1 MSTATETTKAPEITG
16 HPRRWL
22 ILGIL
27 CLCLVLV
34 VASISSLNVAIPSIQ
49 RALGASQSQLQWIID
64 AYALVFAGLLLPMG
78 ALGDRFGRK
87 WTLLTGL
94 TLYAGAAVL
103 ASRSTSADQ
112 VIAGRAI
119 MGIAAALI
127 MPSTLS
133 LLTSVF
139 PPQERPKAIAV
150 WAAFAGAGGAFGVVS
165 SGLLLRWFWW
175 GSVFF
180 VTVPIIV
187 IALAL
192 IIPFVPNS
200 SDSDRRPLDPL
211 GSALSMLGLF
221 ALIYALIEGPVR
233 GWSDTLVVGGFVA
246 AAVLL
251 TLFVLWELRTRF
263 PMLDPRLFRIPRF
276 AVATATITNLFFL
289 MFAMFF
295 VITQYFQF
303 AKSYTPLA
311 AGVAVLP
318 SPATMLLVA
327 PRGPAIAARISVRRT
342 IAIGQLLIAAGAA
355 GLFFVRPGTP
365 YVFIGMLL
373 AVIACGSGL
382 VMPSATSSIMMSLP
396 MNKAGV
402 GSAVND
408 TTREVG
414 GAIGIAAIGSIVASI
429 YRHALGSSLDVLPAG
444 ARESARDNAGSAI
457 AIVKSSA
464 PPGQVESLLDSVRSA
479 LTKGMNVGM
488 LVAAVFALLGAAVT
502 ARWYPRDTDLGRGHR
517 AGH

>member
-1 MSTATETTKAPEITG
+1 
-16 HPRRWL
+16 
-22 ILGIL
+22 
-27 CLCLVLV
+27 
-34 VASISSLNVAIPSIQ
+34 
-49 RALGASQSQLQWIID
+49 
-64 AYALVFAGLLLPMG
+64 MG

-87 WTLLTGL
+87 WTRVGGL
-94 TLYAGAAVL
+94 TLYARAAVR

-139 PPQERPKAIAV
+139 PPHERPKAIAV
-150 WAAFAGAGGAFGVVS
+150 WAAFAGAGGALGVVS

-192 IIPFVPNS
+192 IIPVVPNS
-200 SDSDRRPLDPL
+200 SDREQRPLDL
-211 GSALSMLGLF
+211 FGSAFSMCGLF
-221 ALIYALIEGPVR
+221 ALIYSLIEGPVR
-233 GWSDTLVVGGFVA
+233 GWSDPVVVGGFVA
-246 AAVLL
+246 AAALL
-251 TLFVLWELRTRF
+251 TLFVAWELRSRF
-263 PMLDPRLFRIPRF
+263 PMLDPRLFLIPRF
-276 AVATATITNLFFL
+276 AVATATITNLFLL

-311 AGVAVLP
+311 AGAAVLP
-318 SPATMLLVA
+318 SPATMLIVA
-327 PRGPAIAARISVRRT
+327 PRGPAIAARITVRRT
-342 IAIGQLLIAAGAA
+342 IALGQLLIAMGAG
-355 GLFFVRPGTP
+355 GLFFIRPGTP
-365 YVFIGMLL
+365 YVFSGLLL
-373 AVIACGSGL
+373 AVISCGSGL
-382 VMPSATSSIMMSLP
+382 VMPSSTSSIMMSLP

-414 GAIGIAAIGSIVASI
+414 GAIGIAAIGSIVASV
-429 YRHALGSSLDVLPAG
+429 YRHSLGSALDVLPAEM
-444 ARESARDNAGSAI
+444 RDHARDNAGSAI
-457 AIVKSSA
+457 QIIKDTA
-464 PPGQVESLLDSVRSA
+464 PPGQVESLLDSVRDA
-479 LTKGMNVGM
+479 FTKGMNVGM
-488 LVAAVFALLGAAVT
+488 LVGAGFALLGAAVT
-502 ARWYPRDTDLGRGHR
+502 FRWYPRDTDLGRGHR
-517 AGH
+517 QGH

>member
-1 MSTATETTKAPEITG
+1 MSAVTRTTEPVEMTG

-49 RALGASQSQLQWIID
+49 RALDASQSQLQWIID
-64 AYALVFAGLLLPMG
+64 AYALVFAGLLMPMG

-87 WTLLTGL
+87 WTLLGGL
-94 TLYAGAAVL
+94 VLYAGAAVL

-112 VIAGRAI
+112 VIAGRAV

-139 PPQERPKAIAV
+139 PAHERPKAIAM
-150 WAAFAGAGGAFGVVS
+150 WAAFAGAGGAIGVVS

-192 IIPFVPNS
+192 IIPIVPNS
-200 SDSDRRPLDPL
+200 SDSERRPLDLL
-211 GSALSMLGLF
+211 GSGFSMLGLF
-221 ALIYALIEGPVR
+221 ALIHSLIEGPVR
-233 GWSDTLVVGGFVA
+233 GWSDLLVVGGFVA
-246 AAVLL
+246 AVVLL
-251 TLFVLWELRTRF
+251 TLFVMWELRSRF

-276 AVATATITNLFFL
+276 AVATATITNLFLL
-289 MFAMFF
+289 MFALFF

-303 AKSYTPLA
+303 AKNYTPLA
-311 AGVAVLP
+311 AGVAILP
-318 SPATMLLVA
+318 SPMMMLLVA

-342 IAIGQLLIAAGAA
+342 IALGQLLMAAAAA

-365 YVFIGMLL
+365 YVFIGALL
-373 AVIACGSGL
+373 ALLSCGSGL
-382 VMPSATSSIMMSLP
+382 VMPSSTSSIMMSVP

-414 GAIGIAAIGSIVASI
+414 GAIGIAAIGSIVASV
-429 YRHALGSSLDVLPAG
+429 YRHSLGSSLDVLPAA
-444 ARESARDNAGSAI
+444 ARQRAHDNAGSAI

-464 PPGQVESLLDSVRSA
+464 PPGQLDSLLDSIRSA
-479 LTKGMNVGM
+479 FTKGMNVGM
-488 LVAAVFALLGAAVT
+488 LVGAVLALLGAAIT
-502 ARWYPRDTDLGRGHR
+502 ARWYPRDTDLGRGH
-517 AGH
+517 GH

>member
-1 MSTATETTKAPEITG
+1 METATLSATPPTEFTG

-49 RALGASQSQLQWIID
+49 RALDASQSQLQWIID
-64 AYALVFAGLLLPMG
+64 AYALVFAGLLMPMG

-94 TLYAGAAVL
+94 ALYGSAAVL
-103 ASRSTSADQ
+103 ASRSTDAHQ
-112 VIAGRAI
+112 VIAARAI

-139 PPQERPKAIAV
+139 PARERPKAIAV

-180 VTVPIIV
+180 VTVPIVV
-187 IALAL
+187 IALVL

-211 GSALSMLGLF
+211 GSGLSMLGLF

-233 GWSDTLVVGGFVA
+233 GWLNGLVVGGFL
-246 AAVLL
+246 AAVVLL
-251 TLFVLWELRTRF
+251 SLFVMWELRARF

-295 VITQYFQF
+295 VLTQYLQF
-303 AKSYTPLA
+303 VKNYTPLA

-318 SPATMLLVA
+318 SPVTMLLVA

-342 IAIGQLLIAAGAA
+342 IALGQLFIAAGAS
-355 GLFFVRPGTP
+355 GLFFIRPGTP
-365 YVFIGMLL
+365 YVFIGMML
-373 AVIACGSGL
+373 AVISCGSGL
-382 VMPSATSSIMMSLP
+382 VMPSATSSIMTSLP

-429 YRHALGSSLDVLPAG
+429 YRHSLGSSLDVLPA
-444 ARESARDNAGSAI
+444 ATRQEARDNAGSAI

-464 PPGQVESLLDSVRSA
+464 PPGQVESVLDSVHSA
-479 LTKGMNVGM
+479 FTKGMNVGM
-488 LVAAVFALLGAAVT
+488 LVAAVSALLGAAIT
-502 ARWYPRDTDLGRGHR
+502 ARWYPHDTDLGRGH
-517 AGH
+517 H